1 MTVRLIKIIK
11 NKVFKSKKG
20 NLVKYV
26 SSKDKFFR
34 KFGEIYFNE
43 IKLKKKKGWILHKKN
58 HCLIVCVTGKV
69 KFFFID
75 RLKKEKYITLT
86 SNSGNILKI
95 PPRIWFAFQGLSKN
109 SIIANLI
116 ETPHQDNEVI
126 KNQTVKNYFI
136 K

>member
-1 MTVRLIKIIK
+1 MIEGVKIIP
-11 NKVFKSKKG
+11 KKQIIDERG
-20 NLVKYV
+20 KIMHMVRN
-26 SSKDKFFR
+26 DDEHFT

-75 RLKKEKYITLT
+75 RLKKEKDITLT